1 MGRHAAAS
9 TGSGTPWGRI
19 IGIILA
25 VALIAVAG
33 WFGYSRFLADDSP
46 QLASSGGGPT
56 CDDPTTVR
64 IATTDDALGP
74 VNQVATMAEAS
85 SDTCVDYLVTA
96 APSSVTADAIAKGE
110 DLGIDDPIDA
120 WIPDSPVWPETVQA
134 QQGDQTPPISTGE
147 TIATSPVVIGVP
159 AALGDVGESPS
170 WPELLSSTNWLLPDP
185 QTYTT
190 SLTTVMTFF
199 QSGQQDPTSMMRS
212 FVIGLNEHIVSQSAA
227 FTQAGRAADKAA
239 VFPASEQ
246 QIASYNKTHADDKM
260 RAAVA
265 SSGATLLSYNWV
277 EVGEHNGSKAGL
289 LDHLEQVL
297 TSGEGRK
304 MLNDDGF
311 RTEGVDDVGVEGVP
325 ADPTYAVET
334 PSLQELSDMNA
345 QFLTLSKQ
353 MRLLTAIDI
362 SGSMKERDAKND
374 MSRIELASSAAAGAL
389 ALMEDSAAVG
399 LWTFSTA
406 LEGTQ
411 DWHQVAA
418 IKPVGEEESGGRT
431 HRDVLLADLKKLPT
445 ELRGDTGLYDTVLA
459 GYKEIQRTY
468 DPQTSNTLIIITD
481 GANDDSTGGLS
492 LDELKSEI
500 RRIEDPA
507 KTVAIVTIGV
517 GKDADQNAL
526 QQIADLS
533 RDGNSYHTESPEEI
547 GQVFVDAFLDFP
559 GRD

>member
-1 MGRHAAAS
+1 MGRHAAPS
-9 TGSGTPWGRI
+9 PGSGPPWGKI
-19 IGIILA
+19 IGIVVA
-25 VALIAVAG
+25 VAIVAVAG
-33 WFGYSRFLADDSP
+33 WYGYSRFLGGDSP
-46 QLASSGGGPT
+46 ALAAAENGPT
-56 CDDPTTVR
+56 CADPTTVR

-74 VNQVATMAEAS
+74 INKIATKAEAS

-110 DLGIDDPIDA
+110 DLGVDDPIDA

-134 QQGDQTPPISTGE
+134 QQSDTTPPISTGE

-159 AALGDVGESPS
+159 AALEDVGESPS
-170 WPELLSSTNWLLPDP
+170 WPDLLSSTNWLLPDP

-199 QSGQQDPTSMMRS
+199 QSGQQDPTSIMRS
-212 FVIGLNEHIVSQSAA
+212 FVIGLNEHIVSQSQA
-227 FTQAGRAADKAA
+227 FTQAGRSADHAA

-246 QIASYNKTHADDKM
+246 QIASYNKTHANDKM

-265 SSGATLLSYNWV
+265 SSGATLLTYDWV
-277 EVGEHNGSKAGL
+277 EVGEHKGPKAGM
-289 LDHLEQVL
+289 LDHLEEAL
-297 TSGEGRK
+297 TSDEGRK
-304 MLNDDGF
+304 MLNEEGF
-311 RTEGVDDVGVEGVP
+311 RTDGVDDVGVDGVP
-325 ADPTYAVET
+325 ADPTYAVKT

-353 MRLLTAIDI
+353 MRLLAAIDI
-362 SGSMKERDAKND
+362 SGSMKKRDAKND

-389 ALMEDSAAVG
+389 ALMENSAAIG
-399 LWTFSTA
+399 LWTFSTG

-411 DWHQVAA
+411 DWHQVTP
-418 IKPVGEEESGGRT
+418 IKPVGEKESDGRT
-431 HRDVLLADLKKLPT
+431 HREVLLEDLKKLPT
-445 ELRGDTGLYDTVLA
+445 ELQGDTGLYDTVLA